1 MRRSHPPTPSAS
13 EPPGRSGRP
22 SRTLDAAPPSD
33 VDSAVAAYTRDLR
46 VLLIAFLIATPAIV
60 VLPTLFPGRESDT
73 GQRLVDA
80 IAFGLVVLVGLAISR
95 RLVAA
100 WDRRSARS
108 AASRPRSPR

>member
-1 MRRSHPPTPSAS
+1 MRRSDAPPRPAS
-13 EPPGRSGRP
+13 GPPGSSGRP
-22 SRTLDAAPPSD
+22 SRTLDAAPQSD
-33 VDSAVAAYTRDLR
+33 VDSAAAAYTRDLR

-60 VLPTLFPGRESDT
+60 VLPSLFPGRESDT

-80 IAFGLVVLVGLAISR
+80 ITFGLVVLVGLAISR

-108 AASRPRSPR
+108 GANGPRSPR